1 MADYT
6 IPTPV
11 HVSIP
16 EDPEQLALL
25 RGALGRMG
33 LQYLLRIPWNVQLGS
48 YVKDFHNDAPIR
60 RRFQG
65 YSKRGIGQVGLG
77 LYWKSFPMPFRRTE
91 RFFPAPSTLCTI
103 F

>member
-1 MADYT
+1 MADYA

-33 LQYLLRIPWNVQLGS
+33 LQYLLQIPWNVQLGS
-48 YVKDFHNDAPIR
+48 YVKDFHNDAPR
-60 RRFQG
+60 RRFRDTVRAE
-65 YSKRGIGQVGLG
+65 SDR
-77 LYWKSFPMPFRRTE
+77 WD
-91 RFFPAPSTLCTI
+91 
-103 F
+103 